1 MKEGEGQEDNLRGS
15 QGCQLITLSAR
26 HRAEEDKQFCFA
38 KLDDEEKEPKRE
50 KGKEQRKDASLLCF
64 SSAGSLLAS
73 ALVDHVG
80 KQVNAA
86 ALLLWAL
93 VADRYIFNDILTK

>member
-50 KGKEQRKDASLLCF
+50 KEQRKDASLLCF

-73 ALVDHVG
+73 ALVDHGG

-93 VADRYIFNDILTK
+93 VADRYSLMIS